1 MEGKNVI
8 LENDEWIKTPF
19 AYTKIVGGLSL
30 FQQNVLILVSDKL
43 QGYIK
48 QYLDDKRYKN
58 PDRPKPIYTMEQKNE
73 ALTVRIPLKELG
85 IIDTHYTAVLQPTL
99 KKNENVM
106 KTMVLPDLRRL
117 EMRVS
122 YMEYDERKGKDVLV
136 SKWQPIFKS
145 IATPTDV
152 YEKNGFQFDVRNG
165 WIEFVINDLVAD
177 YLLDMSEGY
186 IEHLKKLARISK
198 KKYTPSFYFLLKSQG
213 SPHYST
219 NLEDLKTYMGVVKLN
234 KEDMTIKDSYP
245 KYSRFKQCV
254 IEPAMQ
260 DLKRLADEGLSDIWF
275 TYSEV
280 RPRGLKT
287 GNPERIDF
295 DIHHSD
301 MGTKRLEQKSK
312 NKAKFEKADNKQP
325 IMQDLFANVSFEN
338 DKIQTNMGQGAD
350 KWKEFLSLIKDDN
363 RKSLVSRLQFV
374 GMKNNRFCV
383 ECSDDDFGMLK
394 PLGLERIA
402 QEYFG
407 CVGSFAPV
415 FYRG

>member
-1 MEGKNVI
+1 MEERKSMI
-8 LENDEWIKTPF
+8 ENDEWIKTPF

-43 QGYIK
+43 QDYIK
-48 QYLDDKRYKN
+48 QFLDDKRYKN

-73 ALTVRIPLKELG
+73 ALTVRVALKDLG
-85 IIDTHYTAVLQPTL
+85 VADTHYSAVLQPVL
-99 KKNENVM
+99 KKNENVV

-122 YMEYDERKGKDVLV
+122 YLEKDENTGKQVTV

-145 IATPTDV
+145 IATPMDS
-152 YEKNGFQFDVRNG
+152 YNKNGFQFDVRNG
-165 WIEFVINDLVAD
+165 WVEFVINDLVAD

-186 IEHLKKLARISK
+186 IEHLKMLAKISK

-219 NLEDLKTYMGVVKLN
+219 KLEDLKTYMGVLKLN
-234 KEDMTIKDSYP
+234 KEDMTVKDSYP
-245 KYSRFKQCV
+245 RYSRFKQCV
-254 IEPAMQ
+254 IEPAMA
-260 DLKRLADEGLSDIWF
+260 DMKRLADEGLSDIWF
-275 TYSEV
+275 TYKEI

-295 DIHHSD
+295 DIFRSD
-301 MGTKRLEQKSK
+301 MGAKRLEHKDK
-312 NKAKFEKADNKQP
+312 NKAKYGKERKEP
-325 IMQDLFANVSFEN
+325 IMQDLFANVSAVEY
-338 DKIQTNMGQGAD
+338 KIQTEVGQGTD
-350 KWKEFLSLIKDDN
+350 KWQEFLSRIIDDN
-363 RKSLVSRLQFV
+363 QKTLLSRLSFV
-374 GMKNNRFCV
+374 GMKNERFCIK
-383 ECSDDDFGMLK
+383 CSDDDCGQLRAS
-394 PLGLERIA
+394 GLERVA

>member
-1 MEGKNVI
+1 MKEEKAI
-8 LENDEWIKTPF
+8 TENDEWIKTPF

-43 QGYIK
+43 QDYIK
-48 QYLDDKRYKN
+48 QFLDDKRYKN

-73 ALTVRIPLKELG
+73 ALTVRVALKDLG
-85 IIDTHYTAVLQPTL
+85 ITDTHYSAVLQPTL
-99 KKNENVM
+99 KKNENIV

-122 YMEYDERKGKDVLV
+122 YLEKDEKTGKQITV

-145 IATPTDV
+145 IATPMDS
-152 YEKNGFQFDVRNG
+152 YSKNGFQFDVRNG

-186 IEHLKKLARISK
+186 IEHLKMLAKISK

-219 NLEDLKTYMGVVKLN
+219 NLEDLKTYMGVLKFN
-234 KEDMTIKDSYP
+234 KDDMTVKDSYP
-245 KYSRFKQCV
+245 KYSRFKQSV
-254 IEPAMQ
+254 IETAMA
-260 DLKRLADEGLSDIWF
+260 DMKRLADEGLSDIWF
-275 TYSEV
+275 TYKEI

-287 GNPERIDF
+287 GDPERIDF
-295 DIHHSD
+295 DIYRSD
-301 MGTKRLEQKSK
+301 MGTKRMESKNK
-312 NKAKFEKADNKQP
+312 NKAKFGKEKKEP
-325 IMQDLFANVSFEN
+325 TVQDLFANVPTES
-338 DKIQTNMGQGAD
+338 DKIRVQVNQGTD
-350 KWKEFLSLIKDDN
+350 KWHEFVSLVIGDSQ
-363 RKSLVSRLQFV
+363 KSLVSRISYV
-374 GMKNNRFCV
+374 GMKNNRFCIQ
-383 ECSDDDFGMLK
+383 CSDEDFAQLRT
-394 PLGLERIA
+394 LGVERQA

>member
-1 MEGKNVI
+1 MEK
-8 LENDEWIKTPF
+8 ENAIIENEEWIKTPF

-48 QYLDDKRYKN
+48 QFLDDKRFKN
-58 PDRPKPIYTMEQKNE
+58 PDKPKPIYTMEQKNE
-73 ALTVRIPLKELG
+73 ALTVRVALKDLG
-85 IIDTHYTAVLQPTL
+85 ITDTHYSAVLQPAL
-99 KKNENVM
+99 KKNENVV

-122 YMEYDERKGKDVLV
+122 YLEKNEHTGKQVTV

-145 IATPTDV
+145 IATPMDS
-152 YEKNGFQFDVRNG
+152 YSKNGFQFDVRNG

-186 IEHLKKLARISK
+186 IEHLKMLAKVSK

-219 NLEDLKTYMGVVKLN
+219 KLEDLKTYMGVLKLN

-245 KYSRFKQCV
+245 KYSRFRQCV
-254 IEPAMQ
+254 IEPAMM
-260 DLKRLADEGLSDIWF
+260 DMKRMADEGLSDIWF
-275 TYSEV
+275 TYKEI

-295 DIHHSD
+295 DIFHSD
-301 MGTKRLEQKSK
+301 MGNKRTELKNK
-312 NKAKFEKADNKQP
+312 NKAKFDKGHKEP
-325 IMQDLFANVSFEN
+325 IMQDLFANVSITE
-338 DKIQTNMGQGAD
+338 DKIQTNIGEGAD
-350 KWKEFLSLIKDDN
+350 KWNEFLSLVIDDN
-363 RKSLVSRLQFV
+363 QKSLLSRVRFV
-374 GMKNNRFCV
+374 GMKNNRFCI
-383 ECSDDDFGMLK
+383 ECSDDDFCMLK
-394 PLGLERIA
+394 PSGIERKA

-407 CVGSFAPV
+407 CIGSFAPV